1 MYEIFLD
8 LSQQIKID
16 FLFSVSKVLINAY
29 CAW

>member
-1 MYEIFLD
+1 MFKIFLD

-16 FLFSVSKVLINAY
+16 FLFIVSKVLINAY